1 MAQLNFVHTLGSILP
16 QEAHLSWTVAHLIVE
31 CRIVLLYGTMQGS
44 LIAHVSTL
52 IMEWNSAGQNV
63 SRVQFWIVLPTG
75 STGGKEVWWVFS
87 DVTEEKRW
95 EFLSKG
101 AFISLGDQRFL
112 FVLSTVNDK
121 MRSRLKTWFDY
132 TTYAITE
139 CHLLF
144 IELCKLQGHG
154 RVSTFVD
161 RVNKKTGAD
170 SDSTCGWNGQ
180 LVLLLSPFSFPRTP
194 EVKFQKFKGHI
205 SSPSHFWLYQC
216 MLGTRP
222 PLNTM

>member
-1 MAQLNFVHTLGSILP
+1 
-16 QEAHLSWTVAHLIVE
+16 
-31 CRIVLLYGTMQGS
+31 MQGS
-44 LIAHVSTL
+44 SIAHVSTL
-52 IMEWNSAGQNV
+52 IIESNSPGHNV
-63 SRVQFWIVLPTG
+63 SRVQFCMVLPTG

-101 AFISLGDQRFL
+101 AFISLGDQRLL

-139 CHLLF
+139 YHLLF
-144 IELCKLQGHG
+144 IELCKLQGHR

-170 SDSTCGWNGQ
+170 SDSTCGWSGQ
-180 LVLLLSPFSFPRTP
+180 LVLLLSLFFSKNTRGKIPKIQGPHFFTVSFLVLSVHVRDMTLFKHN
-194 EVKFQKFKGHI
+194 VKKILPINVFAHI
-205 SSPSHFWLYQC
+205 
-216 MLGTRP
+216 
-222 PLNTM
+222 